1 MGESGPMGMLD
12 FLKPS
17 VGVTGSDARKTV
29 YRHRIAQLETGIRSP
44 GGTGKSKE
52 GAVFDFLSEF
62 FEKFFGVGRKGG
74 SVMEAL
80 KKIESSP
87 ADVRVKNRADALY
100 KRFVQ
105 YEKMGL
111 PVGDVEL
118 LNLLSSCRELLEL
131 I

>member
-1 MGESGPMGMLD
+1 MGMLD

-17 VGVTGSDARKTV
+17 AGITGSEARKTV

-44 GGTGKSKE
+44 GGSGKSKE

-62 FEKFFGVGRKGG
+62 FEKFFGVARKGG
-74 SVMEAL
+74 SVMDAL

-87 ADVRVKNRADALY
+87 ADVRAKNRANALY
-100 KRFVQ
+100 RRFVQ